1 MKKFV
6 TVALASMLMSS
17 TLLATPFDD
26 INNSAYKS
34 SIEAL
39 YNKGIILGK
48 EVGFDPTGTLSRQ
61 EGAILISRAF
71 KLVDVPYRISPNE
84 TLEKTF
90 ISTDT
95 SMAMLESAV
104 MPATTGLP
112 KWSEAEVETIIE
124 ARIMDIDS
132 GNFNPTSTMTRNE
145 FALAVGKAI
154 YGPENS
160 VDYIQ
165 QAIDDGLLPSD
176 VVYDDTNITREE
188 AAYILDNIVSN
199 ENFAIVPIMVTAD
212 IHGHLVSEPKGSME
226 LGGMSR
232 VGTLVEQLREL
243 DENMLLLDGGDSPYN
258 TNLANLFEGRSTVDV
273 MNTLEY
279 DATVLGNHD
288 FDFVFENLLALAEQ
302 ANYKMLSANT
312 YMKDSTYPEQ
322 LEEYYVE
329 EVNGIKVAVVGL
341 TDENSKDSTHYTN
354 TQDIE
359 LRDHFDVGRDVVA
372 RADAESDVVIALA
385 HLHSHNMKLPVE
397 VEGVDVEIAGGNDIF
412 GRPEYVEDTLVIN
425 PGAHSACLTQVN
437 INVLNKEMVG
447 YTANQFV
454 ITEVIP
460 ENEEVKQV
468 VDKYVDEMGT
478 MMNDVVAVATEQFKW
493 SAPLVRTQENAL
505 ANIAA
510 DSQRE
515 YFEADIALQ
524 NGGGVRA
531 GIEQGDVTL
540 NDVYTA
546 FPFDNRMIL
555 IETTGQVVW
564 EALEHGIAGYPAT
577 AGQFLQV
584 SGLSYKFDGSKPAGE
599 RMISVTMPD
608 GTPLE
613 LDKTY
618 KVVINDFMGGGG
630 DGYDMFNVLNPNT
643 ESGLTD
649 RSTLL
654 LNTNDYI
661 RDLFNNYVKEKGE
674 ITPVLE
680 GRIEIINPQENN
692 SKIG

>member
-1 MKKFV
+1 MKKFL

-48 EVGFDPTGTLSRQ
+48 DVGFDPTGTLSRQ
-61 EGAILISRAF
+61 EAAILISRAF
-71 KLVDVPYRISPNE
+71 KLVDVPYRISADE

-104 MPATTGLP
+104 MPATNGLP

-132 GNFNPTSTMTRNE
+132 GNFNPTSPMTRNE

-160 VDYIQ
+160 VNYIQ

-176 VVYDDTNITREE
+176 VVYNDTNITREE
-188 AAYILDNIVSN
+188 AAYILDNIISN

-302 ANYKMLSANT
+302 ADYKILSANT
-312 YMKDSTYPEQ
+312 YMKDGTYPEQ

-329 EVNGIKVAVVGL
+329 EVNGIKVAIVGL

-372 RADAESDVVIALA
+372 RADTESDVVIALA
-385 HLHSHNMKLPVE
+385 HLHSHNMQLPIE
-397 VEGVDVEIAGGNDIF
+397 IEGVDVEVAGGNDIF

-478 MMNDVVAVATEQFKW
+478 HSCWMHSTYAYGWCICE
-493 SAPLVRTQENAL
+493 
-505 ANIAA
+505 
-510 DSQRE
+510 
-515 YFEADIALQ
+515 
-524 NGGGVRA
+524 
-531 GIEQGDVTL
+531 
-540 NDVYTA
+540 
-546 FPFDNRMIL
+546 
-555 IETTGQVVW
+555 W
-564 EALEHGIAGYPAT
+564 EC
-577 AGQFLQV
+577 
-584 SGLSYKFDGSKPAGE
+584 
-599 RMISVTMPD
+599 
-608 GTPLE
+608 
-613 LDKTY
+613 
-618 KVVINDFMGGGG
+618 
-630 DGYDMFNVLNPNT
+630 VL
-643 ESGLTD
+643 GCVCL
-649 RSTLL
+649 
-654 LNTNDYI
+654 
-661 RDLFNNYVKEKGE
+661 RD
-674 ITPVLE
+674 
-680 GRIEIINPQENN
+680 
-692 SKIG
+692 